1 MAEDREVVITGVGSV
16 CPLGVG
22 NQAVFHA
29 LSQQHSG
36 VKSIPEW
43 SETELP
49 TRFGAP
55 ITDDFEPKQLIRPR
69 KSLKIMC
76 REIQMGVASA
86 TLALE
91 HAGLEAEQ
99 IDSDRFGVVYAS
111 ELFFGDLSEIE
122 PVFRQC
128 CEEGKFEFDKW
139 GEQAMKHLYPLWM
152 LKYLPNMAACHV
164 GISHD
169 ARGPNN
175 TITLGEVSSLL
186 ALAESRRVIQRGAA
200 DCMIAGGCGTRLN
213 VNSYLFRGWHEVST
227 RNEAPEQASR
237 PFDADR
243 DGFVIGEGAASLMLE
258 SEQHATARGAKILG
272 RILSIVSGFDPAPL
286 DSPQHGDVTAQ
297 VIRRALR
304 AAGIAPADVGH
315 VNAHGLSH
323 VLRDQIE
330 ARAIRAALGD
340 CPVTAPKSYHGD
352 MGPGS
357 GAMELLVSLLGMQ
370 HDAIPPILNYTEA
383 DPACPINAIAGEPL
397 KGANKIALVL
407 NQNVEGQTVAAVIA
421 GE

>member
-22 NQAVFHA
+22 NEAVFAA
-29 LSQQHSG
+29 LSQMRGG
-36 VKSIPEW
+36 VRPIAEW
-43 SETELP
+43 VDTQLP
-49 TRFGAP
+49 THFGAP
-55 ITDDFEPKQLIRPR
+55 ITDDFDPKQLIRPR

-91 HAGLEAEQ
+91 HAGLTADQ

-111 ELFFGDLSEIE
+111 ELFFGDLAEIE
-122 PVFRQC
+122 RAFQEC
-128 CEEGKFEFDKW
+128 SEHGEFHFPQW

-186 ALAESRRVIQRGAA
+186 AVAESRRVIQRGAA

-213 VNSYLFRGWHEVST
+213 VNSYLFRGWHDIST
-227 RNEAPEQASR
+227 RNSAPEKASR
-237 PFDADR
+237 PFDAQR
-243 DGFVIGEGAASLMLE
+243 EGIVIGEGAASLMLE
-258 SEQHATARGAKILG
+258 SQQHAQARGAKIYG
-272 RILSIVSGFDPAPL
+272 RILSIVSGFDPEPL
-286 DSPQHGDVTAQ
+286 DSPRHGDATAR
-297 VIRRALR
+297 VIRRALE
-304 AAGIAPADVGH
+304 AAGIGPADVGH

-357 GAMELLVSLLGMQ
+357 GAMELLVSLLGME
-370 HDAIPPILNYTEA
+370 HDAIAPILNYTQA
-383 DPACPINAIAGEPL
+383 DPSCPINAIVGQPL
-397 KGANKIALVL
+397 TGAKKIAVVL